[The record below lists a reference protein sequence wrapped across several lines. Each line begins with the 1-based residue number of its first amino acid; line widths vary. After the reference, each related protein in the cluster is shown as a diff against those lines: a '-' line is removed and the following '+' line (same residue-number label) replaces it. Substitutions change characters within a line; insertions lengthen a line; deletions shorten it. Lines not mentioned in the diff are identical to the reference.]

1 MTGWEKSEENVLT
14 GGRLFG
20 RAESESIKG
29 SVLESS
35 HMDVEVPLDRF
46 CRNGGYGGLSSLHM
60 AGKGKVDGYEGMP
73 FQGKYASWHGCIRL
87 TFHFPLSGSEIS
99 TTDYK

>member
-1 MTGWEKSEENVLT
+1 VEKKSEENVLT

-20 RAESESIKG
+20 GVGSESIKG

-46 CRNGGYGGLSSLHM
+46 CRNGGYGGLSSRAYQEMESGWLSGNVFSGKIRILVWLHP
-60 AGKGKVDGYEGMP
+60 VDFLLP
-73 FQGKYASWHGCIRL
+73 
-87 TFHFPLSGSEIS
+87 PSGSEIS
-99 TTDYK
+99 ITDFK